1 MAAAIR
7 ILQWPGGPHIVSR
20 RWGPIALWRAGS
32 LASPRETER
41 LAFEAVRFW
50 ALEASRL
57 ATDPST
63 SREATRKGDPFDVV
77 TPADALIE
85 RYLRNQVKER
95 FPHHGFLGEEE
106 GGANGSHA
114 WRWIVDPI
122 DGTLNYSTGLAG
134 AACSIACLRD
144 GELVVGAIADLSSG
158 LVYRALSGTG
168 TILAGDAGGES
179 VRRPAT
185 SRAAAARVFLEFGWE
200 DLDPVMIGTIEELSR
215 LRLRIIRMVGGAA
228 YALLNVALYGGCFLG
243 VGLRIWDV
251 AAGVVLAREAGRQV
265 RLWETGSR
273 VHLIVGTA
281 EDIAELSPIV
291 ERFGSSRV
299 APRA

>member
-1 MAAAIR
+1 MAAATR
-7 ILQWPGGPHIVSR
+7 TLQWPDGPHIVSP
-20 RWGPIALWRAGS
+20 RWGFNCFREGGS
-32 LASPRETER
+32 LGSSTETER
-41 LAFEAVRFW
+41 LAFDAVRPW
-50 ALEASRL
+50 ALEALRL

-63 SREATRKGDPFDVV
+63 DREATRKGDPFDVV
-77 TPADALIE
+77 TPADELIE
-85 RYLRNQVKER
+85 GYLRDQVKER
-95 FPHHGFLGEEE
+95 FPDHGFLGEEE

-144 GELVVGAIADLSSG
+144 GQLVVGAIADLSAG
-158 LVYRALSGTG
+158 LVYRALLGTG
-168 TILAGDAGGES
+168 TILAGDAGRES
-179 VRRPAT
+179 ARRPTT
-185 SRAAAARVFLEFGWE
+185 SRAGAARVFLEFGWE
-200 DLDPVMIGTIEELSR
+200 DLDPVMIGTIEELSKVR
-215 LRLRIIRMVGGAA
+215 LRVIRMVGGAA
-228 YALLNVALYGGCFLG
+228 YALLNVALYGGCVLG

-251 AAGVVLAREAGRQV
+251 AAGMVLAREAGRKV

-281 EDIAELSPIV
+281 EDIGELSPIV

-299 APRA
+299 APGA